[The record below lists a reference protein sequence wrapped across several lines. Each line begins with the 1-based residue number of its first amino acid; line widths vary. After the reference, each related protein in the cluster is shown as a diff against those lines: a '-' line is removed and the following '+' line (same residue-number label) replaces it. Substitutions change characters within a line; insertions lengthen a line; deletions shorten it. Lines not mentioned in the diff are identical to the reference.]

1 MLYYNYPISLKNSF
15 TFETILDNFN
25 IFNFSSSHATE
36 NWSSFEQIVEDS
48 NEKISGDEPNENIE
62 KEQKKEKNRIY
73 YYWEKNERIDSI
85 KINLESSQ
93 NVLNPN
99 LIYSNFAKNERNIKC
114 KINNLHVVKKT
125 HFFQVPFD
133 YQGELILE
141 NSPITND
148 SGKKVYLV
156 ILLQESAATAAK
168 PPDMMLENIY
178 NINDLIEILK
188 NKTNNT
194 VWWFGNF
201 NLSSEYEIFLFPAP
215 YYVKTGFF
223 NKFNDNIE
231 NIQNPFFMKT
241 DYKNH
246 ETVQIGR
253 IAGAFSEGDEPIFRN
268 EMEENAK
275 SENENV
281 EQSSIFSPFR
291 SQEKQGMQNKGI
303 NEDVFRN
310 EKVVEGLAPGQ
321 QLKCRPVAIV
331 GKPENTVVVPLVGSG
346 RDPVANFLIFAAYSY
361 FIISVLVCIYV
372 AFSVLYLHTEFPKTI
387 FWSSVFFNLFVLFI
401 SIGVYSFSAN
411 TDAHKGED
419 IVKMRGRVAGT
430 FISMSV
436 SLLCFNIVLGIVSYF
451 YSSAP
456 LPTKT

>member
-25 IFNFSSSHATE
+25 IFNFSSSQATE

-48 NEKISGDEPNENIE
+48 NEKISGDESIFSNENIE

-156 ILLQESAATAAK
+156 ILLQESTATATATAAS
-168 PPDMMLENIY
+168 PPELENIY

-215 YYVKTGFF
+215 FYVKTGFF

-246 ETVQIGR
+246 ETVQI
-253 IAGAFSEGDEPIFRN
+253 
-268 EMEENAK
+268 AK

-281 EQSSIFSPFR
+281 EKSSIFSPFH

-361 FIISVLVCIYV
+361 FIISILVCIYA
-372 AFSVLYLHTEFPKTI
+372 AFSFLEVFTRLNLFNISIIVNVL
-387 FWSSVFFNLFVLFI
+387 VFFT
-401 SIGVYSFSAN
+401 SIGLYHSYTD

-430 FISMSV
+430 FLSMSL
-436 SLLCFNIVLGIVSYF
+436 SLLFFNIATWIYVSYNRP
-451 YSSAP
+451 AAGAAH
-456 LPTKT
+456 